1 MNGHHMRESSTTKR
15 TFLIT
20 GASKGIGRALSE
32 TLAASGHHVVGLA
45 RRADDPAFPGTLVP
59 IDLVDRRATDET
71 LKDLTARFS
80 FDGVVNNV
88 GFIRLGRIGEIDIDQ
103 LEDSF
108 RCNLT
113 PAVQTVQA
121 VLPTM
126 RQKNWGRVVNL
137 SSLTILGVA
146 DRTAYA
152 GAKSAIVSFT
162 RTWAL
167 ELAQHGITVNA
178 VAPGPTETEMFRE
191 NTPAGSEAERRF
203 LSMIPLKRLGKP
215 AEIAALIAF
224 LLSEDASFITGQ
236 TLFADGGASIG
247 KAAA

>member
-1 MNGHHMRESSTTKR
+1 MHESGGAKR
-15 TFLIT
+15 TTLIT
-20 GASKGIGRALSE
+20 GASKGIGRAVSE
-32 TLAASGHHVVGLA
+32 RLAASGHHVVGIA
-45 RRADDPAFPGTLVP
+45 RRADDPTFPGTLVSA
-59 IDLVDRRATDET
+59 DLADRRATDEI
-71 LKDLTARFS
+71 LRDLTARYS

-103 LEDSF
+103 FEESF
-108 RCNLT
+108 RRNLT

-121 VLPTM
+121 VLPAM
-126 RQKNWGRVVNL
+126 REKNWGRVINL

-152 GAKSAIVSFT
+152 GAKSAISSFT

-167 ELAQHGITVNA
+167 ELAQNGITVNA
-178 VAPGPTETEMFRE
+178 VAPGPIETEMFRV

-203 LSMIPLKRLGKP
+203 LSMIPMKRLGKP
-215 AEIAALIAF
+215 DEIAALIDF
-224 LLSEDASFITGQ
+224 LLSENAGFITGQ

>member
-1 MNGHHMRESSTTKR
+1 MRESDPTKR

-20 GASKGIGRALSE
+20 GASKGIGRALAE
-32 TLAASGHHVVGLA
+32 RLAASGHCVVGIA
-45 RRADDPAFPGTLVP
+45 RRADDSDFPGTLVP
-59 IDLVDRRATDET
+59 ADLADRRATDEI
-71 LKDLTARFS
+71 LRDLTARFS

-108 RCNLT
+108 RRNLT

-121 VLPTM
+121 ALPAM
-126 RQKNWGRVVNL
+126 REKRWGRVINL

-152 GAKSAIVSFT
+152 GAKSAISSFT

-167 ELAQHGITVNA
+167 ELARYGITVNS

-203 LSMIPLKRLGKP
+203 LSLIPLKRLGKP
-215 AEIAALIAF
+215 DEIAALIAF
-224 LLSEDASFITGQ
+224 LLSEDAGFVTGQ

-247 KAAA
+247 RAAA